1 MRLRALILP
10 VFTAAWV
17 AGCAGAA
24 PKPAP
29 YVETGPLQGR
39 IEQGAYH
46 DKRGWFE
53 VGTPFQEDEPQFA
66 YLKIREEYPE
76 NVSFV
81 NFTLLSNPGENY
93 VAYVE
98 DLIAG
103 HHAGSDLDQMLDAAV
118 RFFGKQVA
126 DIRLEPLQLVKEE
139 AWQTGSSRGIIR
151 FYTETA
157 SSTQAM
163 APYGMLDM
171 GEDYTAYIVLYITV
185 KAGKVAVLWAEWPH
199 DCKVCAPTP
208 KVDAAPV
215 SDDPIAAVLAGNA
228 RAASFIAS
236 LKYADSGEIS
246 GSGQP
251 N

>member
-1 MRLRALILP
+1 MRLALILP
-10 VFTAAWV
+10 VSFAALV
-17 AGCAGAA
+17 VGCGGAA

-29 YVETGPLQGR
+29 YVETGALRGR
-39 IEQGAYH
+39 IEQGTYH
-46 DKRGWFE
+46 DKRGWFQ
-53 VGTPFQEDEPQFA
+53 VGTPFHEDEPQFP

-103 HHAGSDLDQMLDAAV
+103 HHTEGDLDQMLDAAV
-118 RFFGKQVA
+118 RFFGKQVT
-126 DIRLEPLQLVKEE
+126 DIRLEPMQLVKEE
-139 AWQTGSSRGIIR
+139 AWQTGSSHGIIR

-185 KAGKVAVLWAEWPH
+185 KAGKVAVLWTEWPH
-199 DCKVCAPTP
+199 DCKVCAATP
-208 KVDAAPV
+208 KVDGAVAT
-215 SDDPIAAVLAGNA
+215 DDPIAAVLAGNA

-236 LKYADSGEIS
+236 LRYTDTGETTGAS
-246 GSGQP
+246 RSQ
-251 N
+251 